1 MPTTGYTG
9 TQTLSENLLSSYRIR
24 GPHTFTDDFCLS
36 TVLEQSFLL
45 SEGLQT
51 SRMESSKRLEDHS
64 VAVSD
69 DQIQSSLSRITVTLE
84 IVSSTMD
91 EWEPTE

>member
-1 MPTTGYTG
+1 
-9 TQTLSENLLSSYRIR
+9 
-24 GPHTFTDDFCLS
+24 LS
-36 TVLEQSFLL
+36 TVLEQSFFMP
-45 SEGLQT
+45 EGLQA
-51 SRMESSKRLEDHS
+51 SKMESSKRLEDHS

-69 DQIQSSLSRITVTLE
+69 DQIQSSLSRLTVTLE